1 MGNYAINE
9 FEVIKEDNS
18 KKLVKLKENGKYL
31 FLTDKNTERRNFSLS
46 INSQDK
52 WNLDFMEFI
61 FNQSDLSNTLHYLI
75 EKHIQEH
82 GTSAV
87 KVDRLSLIHI

>member
-1 MGNYAINE
+1 MGNYANNE
-9 FEVIKEDNS
+9 FEVIKEDSS
-18 KKLVKLKENGKYL
+18 KKLVKLKESGKYL

-61 FNQSDLSNTLHYLI
+61 FNQSDLSNTFNDLI
-75 EKHIQEH
+75 EQHIQEH
-82 GTSAV
+82 STSAV
-87 KVDRLSLIHI
+87 KVDRFGNLL

>member
-9 FEVIKEDNS
+9 FEVIKENSS
-18 KKLVKLKENGKYL
+18 KKLVKLKESGKYL
-31 FLTDKNTERRNFSLS
+31 FLTDKNTERRNYSLS

-87 KVDRLSLIHI
+87 KVDRFGNLL